1 MGGERSLEG
10 VLAAVRS
17 GAGVPGLLGLL
28 VAMEAGVP
36 VPVPSDLM
44 LLLLGER
51 VSAGALPLWLA
62 ALCWRW
68 SRWPGR
74 RRCSWRPGGRAGA
87 GAAVRAAARAH
98 RASAGPGDRAAGAA
112 GLAGPGDRAD
122 DPGAADGDGRGRGQL
137 RDPGGSGA
145 AGPGARQQRVPP
157 GSPAARLRP
166 RTGGQG
172 GGPTAARSA
181 RLTRQVE
188 RPATTSAGRSCQVD
202 GATRPGWRRSGCL
215 AAGAPCRGSRG
226 RCARVTA
233 APARRRASR
242 RSSQVSCRSC

>member
-1 MGGERSLEG
+1 MVASGRLRGPGRVG
-10 VLAAVRS
+10 S

-28 VAMEAGVP
+28 VAMEAGVAI
-36 VPVPSDLM
+36 PVPSDLM
-44 LLLLGER
+44 LLLLRER

-145 AGPGARQQRVPP
+145 AGPGARRQRVPP
-157 GSPAARLRP
+157 GSPHQ
-166 RTGGQG
+166 TGGAPG
-172 GGPTAARSA
+172 HN
-181 RLTRQVE
+181 L
-188 RPATTSAGRSCQVD
+188 GRALCQVD

-233 APARRRASR
+233 GPARRRASR